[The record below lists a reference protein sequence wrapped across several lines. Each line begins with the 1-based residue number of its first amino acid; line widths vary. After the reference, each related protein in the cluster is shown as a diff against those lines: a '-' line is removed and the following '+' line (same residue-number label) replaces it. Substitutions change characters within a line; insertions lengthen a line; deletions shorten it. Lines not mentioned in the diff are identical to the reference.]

1 MKISFNVNASVIT
14 YVILLLSINL
24 SFAQDDGG
32 YEVKNIKHVKS
43 QEGINTAPFI
53 RRNLSKD

>member
-14 YVILLLSINL
+14 YVILLLSVNC

-43 QEGINTAPFI
+43 QEGINTAPFYPHED
-53 RRNLSKD
+53 R